1 MNTLDYKDENI
12 WLMQGD
18 CLERMKE
25 IPDGSVD
32 FILTDPPCKYGAV
45 SITVQLG

>member
-1 MNTLDYKDENI
+1 MFNEKGY

-25 IPDGSVD
+25 MPRWKCPV
-32 FILTDPPCKYGAV
+32 FML
-45 SITVQLG
+45 